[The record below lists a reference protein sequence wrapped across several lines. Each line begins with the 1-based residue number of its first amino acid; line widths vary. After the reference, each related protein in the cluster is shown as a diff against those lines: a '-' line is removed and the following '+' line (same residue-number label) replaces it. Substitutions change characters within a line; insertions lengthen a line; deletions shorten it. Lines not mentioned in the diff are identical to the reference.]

1 MRLDSNYVDEA
12 TAQSK
17 NLTYANGNTFILR
30 ADDTTVL
37 SASDPGRDSV
47 RMQSNNQYS
56 THVTVYVPPAPII
69 PPRGANLIFSS
80 LLPPRRM

>member
-37 SASDPGRDSV
+37 SASGPGRDSV
-47 RMQSNNQYS
+47 RLQSNKQYS
-56 THVTVYVPPAPII
+56 THITLCVQSPSPLP
-69 PPRGANLIFSS
+69 
-80 LLPPRRM
+80 LLWRLGRQA